1 MIITKNVEMKLGIR
15 NATRIISMYDLDS
28 NLKPGDTALIPVNL
42 LSKSS
47 NYKIKVSCDYC
58 GLELYVPYK
67 RYNKSTSTI
76 SKYSCSSKQCS
87 NQKIKEVCQAKY
99 GVDNPFQSDVI
110 KDKIKKTLNEKY
122 GKDHPMYV
130 DKIKSKIKD
139 TCLKRYGVSSY
150 TKTKEYK
157 EKTIKTNLEK
167 YGVNWPL
174 QSEEVKNKGIKTS
187 LEKYGVKY
195 SQQSYLIRQ
204 KTIRTNL
211 EKYGVKC
218 NLQSDDSK
226 AKIKKT
232 ILEKYGVDN
241 IMDNDEFR
249 EKFNITKD
257 NSYVSY
263 LSDKMS
269 RFKCEKG
276 HYFEISSDNYISRR
290 KNNVDLR
297 IVCNS
302 IGDSKSLKEEELYN
316 FIKSIYNGK
325 VEQSYRDGLEIDIY
339 LPTLNIGFEFNGLYW
354 HSESYKG
361 KDYHL
366 DKTEHFKNRGIK
378 IIHIWEDDWVF
389 NKNIIKS
396 QINNWI
402 GLTSKKIYG
411 RKCLVREI
419 SDSKV
424 VTKFLDENHIQGKVR
439 SSLKLGLY
447 HMDELVSVMTFSHN
461 EGRKNMPNSEWNL
474 SRFCNKLDT
483 SVIGGA
489 SKLLKYFQRSF
500 KPTRIISYADKDWS
514 TGDLY
519 YNLGFK
525 LSNISRPDYKY
536 IINNRRVHKSR
547 FRKNNLNTELS
558 ESQYMKK
565 SHILKIWDCGKIKFE
580 I

>member
-1 MIITKNVEMKLGIR
+1 
-15 NATRIISMYDLDS
+15 
-28 NLKPGDTALIPVNL
+28 
-42 LSKSS
+42 
-47 NYKIKVSCDYC
+47 
-58 GLELYVPYK
+58 
-67 RYNKSTSTI
+67 
-76 SKYSCSSKQCS
+76 
-87 NQKIKEVCQAKY
+87 
-99 GVDNPFQSDVI
+99 
-110 KDKIKKTLNEKY
+110 
-122 GKDHPMYV
+122 MYV

-241 IMDNDEFR
+241 IMENDVFR

-378 IIHIWEDDWVF
+378 IIHIWEDD
-389 NKNIIKS
+389 
-396 QINNWI
+396 
-402 GLTSKKIYG
+402 
-411 RKCLVREI
+411 
-419 SDSKV
+419 
-424 VTKFLDENHIQGKVR
+424 
-439 SSLKLGLY
+439 
-447 HMDELVSVMTFSHN
+447 
-461 EGRKNMPNSEWNL
+461 
-474 SRFCNKLDT
+474 
-483 SVIGGA
+483 
-489 SKLLKYFQRSF
+489 
-500 KPTRIISYADKDWS
+500 
-514 TGDLY
+514 
-519 YNLGFK
+519 
-525 LSNISRPDYKY
+525 
-536 IINNRRVHKSR
+536 
-547 FRKNNLNTELS
+547 
-558 ESQYMKK
+558 
-565 SHILKIWDCGKIKFE
+565 
-580 I
+580 